1 MLQCE
6 LAQSHRKRC
15 RGCVGAANPDMS
27 SKQRQQ
33 TQFVEGLLPGPATLR
48 GRKRINEFIHT
59 PKSLMHTIRKQC
71 PGMVRPDNTG
81 CSNRDIVGV
90 LLRVGRSSEIQKDV
104 PCPRQTRPSQN
115 AIEKAADASL
125 TRLWMSP
132 PSSTGDSII

>member
-1 MLQCE
+1 MLQCD

-15 RGCVGAANPDMS
+15 RGCVGAANPESHD
-27 SKQRQQ
+27 SKHK
-33 TQFVEGLLPGPATLR
+33 TQFVDGLLPGPATLR

-104 PCPRQTRPSQN
+104 PCPRHTRPSQN

-125 TRLWMSP
+125 TRWWMSP
-132 PSSTGDSII
+132 PSSTDEYLI